1 MLECFKCFEHPE
13 RPWHLLTLLLF
24 QLSLLLQISM
34 NRYFGTAGIDFVEDE
49 FQESLFWKD
58 ELGSA
63 GDVFNIGKHTSVT
76 VH

>member
-1 MLECFKCFEHPE
+1 MLECFKCFEHLK

-34 NRYFGTAGIDFVEDE
+34 NRYFGTAGIDFPE
-49 FQESLFWKD
+49 K
-58 ELGSA
+58 LGSA